1 MPLITT
7 IALGLSG
14 ALLFGLLA
22 RWVGLSPIVGYLIAG
37 VMVGPNTPGFSG
49 DTKLASQL
57 AEIGVILLMFGVGLH
72 FHLKDLLAVKAIAIP
87 GALGQS
93 AAATAACMGIATLAG
108 FTWQGGLVLGI
119 AVSVA
124 STVVLLRAL
133 SDQGSVDTPEGHAA
147 VGWLVVEDIITVLVL
162 VLLPPLAASG
172 GGGGLLQTM
181 GVAVL
186 KLALLSAIILLAGAR
201 FIPWLLLRVTRLRS
215 RELFTLTVLV
225 MAICIATLSYVAF
238 GASMALGAFLAGMV
252 VGQSKVSDQAAADV
266 LPMRDAFAVLFFVA
280 VGMLFDFRAILESPG
295 LLAGV
300 LVVILLVKP
309 LVALLIVILC
319 GHSLRTGLTV
329 AGGLAQIGEFSFIVG
344 EMAKSLGLLPGS
356 AHNVLVAGAIISISL
371 NPALFKG
378 LLRLEPKLQQWPWLA
393 ARLARGHSKRGA
405 EANEIAANR
414 MGNTSGVRAIVV
426 GHGPVGQTL
435 TRLLREFGINPTIVE
450 TNIDT
455 VLELQAAGRTAVFGD
470 AKRAEILQAAG
481 LPSASYLFVTVPHIE
496 ISRQVIH
503 TAREMNPTVRI
514 LARAAYLNQQET
526 LQHAGAAVIRY
537 DEAES
542 AAALAEALLQEIN
555 VPIQQIDT
563 MVARVRNEL
572 APPAARLE

>member
-1 MPLITT
+1 
-7 IALGLSG
+7 
-14 ALLFGLLA
+14 
-22 RWVGLSPIVGYLIAG
+22 
-37 VMVGPNTPGFSG
+37 
-49 DTKLASQL
+49 
-57 AEIGVILLMFGVGLH
+57 VGLH
-72 FHLKDLLAVKAIAIP
+72 FHLKDLLAVRAIAVP

-93 AAATAACMGIATLAG
+93 AAATLACMGIATLAG
-108 FTWQGGLVLGI
+108 LSWQSGLVLGI

-133 SDQGSVDTPEGHAA
+133 SDQGSLETPEGHVA

-172 GGGGLLQTM
+172 GSDAGIGKTLGI
-181 GVAVL
+181 AVL

-215 RELFTLTVLV
+215 RELFTLAVLV
-225 MAICIATLSYVAF
+225 MAICIATAAYAGF

-280 VGMLFDFRAILESPG
+280 VGMLFDYRALLESPG
-295 LLAGV
+295 LVLGV
-300 LVVILLVKP
+300 LAVILVVKP
-309 LVALLIVILC
+309 VIALAIVLVC

-344 EMAKSLGLLPGS
+344 EMSKSLDLLPDS

-371 NPALFKG
+371 NPVLFKG
-378 LLRLEPKLQQWPWLA
+378 ILALEPRLQGWPWLA
-393 ARLARGHSKRGA
+393 ALVRRGQEKRGA
-405 EANEIAANR
+405 EANQAAAKL
-414 MGNTSGVRAIVV
+414 MGDPKAVRAIVV

-435 TRLLREFGINPTIVE
+435 TRLLREFQIDPTIVE
-450 TNIDT
+450 RNIDT
-455 VLELQAAGRTAVFGD
+455 VLELQAAGRPAIYGD
-470 AKRAEILQAAG
+470 AAREDILRAAG
-481 LPSASYLFVTVPHIE
+481 LPAAAYLFVTVPHAE
-496 ISRQVIH
+496 ISRQIIH
-503 TAREMNPTVRI
+503 AAHELNPNVRI
-514 LARAAYLNQQET
+514 LARAAYLNDRDT
-526 LQHAGAAVIRY
+526 LHQAGAMVIRY

-555 VPIQQIDT
+555 VPGQQIDT

-572 APPAARLE
+572 APGRRGFIGH